1 MSCADDLGPVI
12 PRTFPPPLGWSP
24 DGHRIKA
31 PLEEGR
37 GSEKTWVWGALRPGD
52 GQAVTL
58 TAPSRDSAGDQQLLA
73 AVELANPTGELA
85 VITDNL
91 SSHSSI
97 ATWTWLVEHPRI
109 RQVFLPKGACWL
121 HLQEAW
127 WRLFRRAALAG
138 QSFAN
143 PKQVALA
150 TEVATGQLNARARPG
165 CGAVYHRRHAT
176 ADESSPT
183 AFEERSASRT
193 LSGRWLMGRVWG
205 LVLPVHAQGSRLWV
219 ASHPPNWE

>member
-1 MSCADDLGPVI
+1 VSCADDLGPVI
-12 PRTFPPPLGWSP
+12 PRSFPPPPLGWSP

-31 PLEEGR
+31 PLEDGR
-37 GSEKTWVWGALRPGD
+37 GSEKTWVCGALRPGD

-58 TAPSRDSAGDQQLLA
+58 TAPARNSAGDQQLLA

-97 ATWTWLVEHPRI
+97 ATRTWLVEHPRI

-121 HLQEAW
+121 NLQEAW
-127 WRLFRRAALAG
+127 WRLFRRQALAG

-150 TEVATGQLNARARPG
+150 TEVATGQLNARARP
-165 CGAVYHRRHAT
+165 
-176 ADESSPT
+176 
-183 AFEERSASRT
+183 
-193 LSGRWLMGRVWG
+193 WVWG
-205 LVLPVHAQGSRLWV
+205 RPSPSPRYRRRVLTYRI
-219 ASHPPNWE
+219 